1 MQSGKVAKKII
12 ENAVKVRKNKEK
24 PPNCFLLSIG
34 GFSIRLAEKEGF
46 ELYQKWLLERITE
59 KMTSK

>member
-12 ENAVKVRKNKEK
+12 ENAVKVRKYKEK
-24 PPNCFLLSIG
+24 PPILSLLSIG